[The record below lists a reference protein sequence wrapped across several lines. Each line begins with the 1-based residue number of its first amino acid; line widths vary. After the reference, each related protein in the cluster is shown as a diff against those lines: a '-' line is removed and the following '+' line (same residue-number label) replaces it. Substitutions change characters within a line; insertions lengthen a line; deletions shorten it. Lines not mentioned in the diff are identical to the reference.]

1 MVRIPLRE
9 GRTLHHDIIGIHG
22 SSRVVMRSAPSGTG
36 IIAGGSVRAVFE
48 LLGIQDIVAKSVGS
62 SNPYNIIRAAVDGLK
77 QQKSPK
83 IIAARRSK
91 KSRQH
96 YFCKRNDMT
105 QKLKITLKKST
116 IGSQKGQIATVKGL
130 GLKKINSSVI
140 REATPETLGMIKK
153 IKHLV
158 ITENN

>member
-1 MVRIPLRE
+1 M
-9 GRTLHHDIIGIHG
+9 
-22 SSRVVMRSAPSGTG
+22 
-36 IIAGGSVRAVFE
+36 
-48 LLGIQDIVAKSVGS
+48 
-62 SNPYNIIRAAVDGLK
+62 N
-77 QQKSPK
+77 
-83 IIAARRSK
+83 
-91 KSRQH
+91 
-96 YFCKRNDMT
+96 
-105 QKLKITLKKST
+105 QKLKITLKRST

>member
-1 MVRIPLRE
+1 
-9 GRTLHHDIIGIHG
+9 
-22 SSRVVMRSAPSGTG
+22 
-36 IIAGGSVRAVFE
+36 
-48 LLGIQDIVAKSVGS
+48 
-62 SNPYNIIRAAVDGLK
+62 
-77 QQKSPK
+77 
-83 IIAARRSK
+83 
-91 KSRQH
+91 
-96 YFCKRNDMT
+96 MT

-130 GLKKINSSVI
+130 GLKEINSSVI

>member
-1 MVRIPLRE
+1 
-9 GRTLHHDIIGIHG
+9 
-22 SSRVVMRSAPSGTG
+22 
-36 IIAGGSVRAVFE
+36 
-48 LLGIQDIVAKSVGS
+48 
-62 SNPYNIIRAAVDGLK
+62 
-77 QQKSPK
+77 
-83 IIAARRSK
+83 
-91 KSRQH
+91 
-96 YFCKRNDMT
+96 MT

-116 IGSQKGQIATVKGL
+116 IGSQKGKIATVKGL